1 MPTTTEFQRAKR
13 RREVARGL
21 LEEKSYAEMAD
32 DLCVSKATIHN
43 DVQKLRARWQEE
55 ADQSVQEHIEGQLA
69 RYKLMRAEAFEAWRE
84 SREGPSREEEK
95 WEGEAED
102 EIEKI
107 TRKVV
112 ERVGGDPSF
121 LRLAFKAE
129 KHIQKLLSLTEATPH
144 RGESGGRIESLVEAI
159 ESTAEEFDLQEEF
172 ADEEIR

>member
-1 MPTTTEFQRAKR
+1 MPTTTEFQRARR

-21 LEEKSYAEMAD
+21 LEEKTYAEMAEE
-32 DLCVSKATIHN
+32 LCVSKSTIHN
-43 DVQKLRARWQEE
+43 DVQRLQERWRDE
-55 ADQSVQEHIEGQLA
+55 ADQSVKEQIDGQLA
-69 RYKLMRAEAFEAWRE
+69 RFKLMRAEAFESWRE

-129 KHIQKLLSLTEATPH
+129 KHIQTLLSLTEATPH
-144 RGESGGRIESLVEAI
+144 RDDGESRIEPLVEVI
-159 ESTAEEFDLQEEF
+159 EATAEDLDLQERF
-172 ADEEIR
+172 ADEPIR